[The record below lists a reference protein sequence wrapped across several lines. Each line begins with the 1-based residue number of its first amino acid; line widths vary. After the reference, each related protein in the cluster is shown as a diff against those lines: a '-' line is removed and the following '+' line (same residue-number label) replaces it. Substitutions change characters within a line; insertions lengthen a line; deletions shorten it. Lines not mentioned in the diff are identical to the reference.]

1 MKIGLLSDA
10 HGNAIAVAACLRAM
24 DELGVE
30 AVYFLGDAVGYLPG
44 ERDVLRMLEAR
55 RVICQRGNHEA
66 MLLGELPLAAD
77 RERIYQLAAA
87 RERLSPDE
95 RAELASWPDRRVIR
109 LGERTVF
116 LAHGSAQSPLEG
128 YVYPDA
134 DLSRFD
140 GLPYDAI
147 FVGHTHY
154 PFVARRGEMLIVNVG
169 SCGLPRDEGDKP
181 GFAVYTSE
189 THTCEIFRVRV
200 DPTKV
205 LQRYGGEHV
214 AAEVLECLGRK
225 SLNSIFG
232 VVLDGGV
239 DCSP

>member
-10 HGNAIAVAACLRAM
+10 HGNAVAVAACLRAM

-44 ERDVLRMLEAR
+44 ERDVLRILQAR
-55 RVICQRGNHEA
+55 RVVCQRGNHEA

-77 RERIYQLAAA
+77 RERMYQLAAA
-87 RERLSPDE
+87 RERLSLDE
-95 RAELASWPDRRVIR
+95 RAELASWPNRRVIH
-109 LGERTVF
+109 LGPRSMLLV
-116 LAHGSAQSPLEG
+116 HGSAHSPLEG

-147 FVGHTHY
+147 FMGHTHY
-154 PFVARRGEMLIVNVG
+154 PFVARRGNMLIVNVG

-181 GFAVYTSE
+181 AFAVYATE
-189 THTCEIFRVRV
+189 AHMCEIFRVRV
-200 DPTKV
+200 DPTNV
-205 LQRYGGEHV
+205 LQRYGGAHL
-214 AAEVLECLGRK
+214 AAEVRECIERK
-225 SLNSIFG
+225 SPNPIFG

-239 DCSP
+239 VWNP